1 MKILVTIISSEK
13 HLDSRIKIIQ
23 DTWLKDFENYL
34 HSHENIK
41 YTKVTTLANHF

>member
-34 HSHENIK
+34 IELTN
-41 YTKVTTLANHF
+41 